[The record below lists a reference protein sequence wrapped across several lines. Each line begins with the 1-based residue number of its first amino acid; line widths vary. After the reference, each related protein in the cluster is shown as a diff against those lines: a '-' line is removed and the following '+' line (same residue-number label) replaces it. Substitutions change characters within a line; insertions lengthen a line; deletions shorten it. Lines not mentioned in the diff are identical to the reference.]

1 MTHSTLAKINASKMG
16 KHQPRKRF
24 GQNFLHDNFVIEQ
37 IVDAIDLNKDDNLIE
52 IGPGMG
58 ALTEPMLQQVDAM
71 TVIELDRD
79 LASSLKIR
87 IGANSH
93 PNFHIITAN
102 AMQFDY
108 ATLYA
113 SFNNH
118 LNPND
123 DNDNDNDNHNG
134 ATAKKMR
141 IVGNL
146 PYNIS
151 TPLLF
156 KLLDYADLIED
167 MHFMLQ
173 KEVVERITAE
183 VGSKIY
189 GRLSVVMQYHCETE
203 YLLTV
208 PKGAF
213 NPPPKVT
220 SAVFR
225 LRPHVVKP
233 VQADDEAL
241 FFIVVRETFN
251 HRRKTLR
258 AIFKK
263 SATMP
268 TLTDADFMSIGI
280 DGDARPETLSVADF
294 VALSNLVSLHQN
306 AAMPVAVDAI
316 DATVATVAVDA
327 TVAIDADAAPALSS
341 TSIQSAP
348 KE

>member
-1 MTHSTLAKINASKMG
+1 MSSTNNPSDLPLQKQSFAKRHS
-16 KHQPRKRF
+16 HQPRKRF
-24 GQNFLHDNFVIEQ
+24 GQNFLHDTSIIGQ
-37 IVDAIDLNKDDNLIE
+37 IVDDIHLQRDDNLVE

-58 ALTEPMLQQVDAM
+58 ALTEPLLAQVDSM

-79 LASSLKIR
+79 LAGSLKLR

-93 PNFHIITAN
+93 PDFTIITAN

-108 ATLYA
+108 STLY
-113 SFNNH
+113 SQEE
-118 LNPND
+118 
-123 DNDNDNDNHNG
+123 G
-134 ATAKKMR
+134 KKLR
-141 IVGNL
+141 VVGNL

-156 KLLDYADLIED
+156 KLLDYSDIIED

-173 KEVVERITAE
+173 KEVVQRITAE

-189 GRLSVVMQYHCETE
+189 GRLSVIMQYFCETQ

-225 LRPHVVKP
+225 LRPHQVKP
-233 VQADDEAL
+233 VVANDEDMFAL
-241 FFIVVRETFN
+241 VVRETFN

-263 SATMP
+263 SALMP
-268 TLTDADFMSIGI
+268 TLSDDDIATIGI
-280 DGDARPETLSVADF
+280 DGNARPETLSVTDF
-294 VALSNLVSLHQN
+294 VNLSNLV
-306 AAMPVAVDAI
+306 I
-316 DATVATVAVDA
+316 ATIKQIEDN
-327 TVAIDADAAPALSS
+327 DADEL
-341 TSIQSAP
+341 
-348 KE
+348 